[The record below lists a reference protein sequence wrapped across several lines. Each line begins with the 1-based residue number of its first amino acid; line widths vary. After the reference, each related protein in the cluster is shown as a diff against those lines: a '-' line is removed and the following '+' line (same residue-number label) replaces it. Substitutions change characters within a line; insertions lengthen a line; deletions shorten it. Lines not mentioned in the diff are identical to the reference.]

1 MSGEAPNGTGTT
13 AYRGSIPEDTAV
25 PVGIV
30 EAVAS
35 LKGCDPMDLEPLGD
49 SVDLESVAD
58 LLRSSPSAFRV
69 EFTVAG
75 AAVTVYSDRSLAV
88 VPA

>member
-1 MSGEAPNGTGTT
+1 MSDEVPTDTT
-13 AYRGSIPEDTAV
+13 MEYHGSIPEDTSV

-35 LKGCDPMDLEPLGD
+35 ARGCDPMDIEPLSD
-49 SVDLESVAD
+49 SIDLESAAK
-58 LLRSSPSAFRV
+58 LMRSSSSEFSID
-69 EFTVAG
+69 FTVAG
-75 AAVTVYSDRSLAV
+75 LAVTVYSDRSLTV